1 MDWSQIGAGLVGVIV
16 GIVAKGVVDWLREGR
31 RQKHE
36 REMRLLDRK
45 IQASADF
52 MGAAER
58 LWRAES
64 GRMTAAYSL
73 DNSRGQGDAVYQQFL
88 GKYNEAVE
96 ATKSPWAD
104 GHTALSTVRL
114 LMPEATSEC
123 DAYFEACKDVD
134 FPDKKRNV
142 REVART
148 KAEQALRAVLK

>member
-1 MDWSQIGAGLVGVIV
+1 MDWSQIGAGLIGAIGAIV
-16 GIVAKGVVDWLREGR
+16 LKGIVDWLREGR

-36 REMRLLDRK
+36 RDMRLLDRK

-64 GRMTAAYSL
+64 GRLTAADSL
-73 DNSRGQGDAVYQQFL
+73 DNSRSQGDTVYQQYL
-88 GKYNEAVE
+88 AKYNAAVE

-123 DAYFEACKDVD
+123 DAYFEACKNVD
-134 FPDKKRNV
+134 FPDKTRDS
-142 REVART
+142 RDAARSE
-148 KAEQALRAVLK
+148 AEKSLRAALR